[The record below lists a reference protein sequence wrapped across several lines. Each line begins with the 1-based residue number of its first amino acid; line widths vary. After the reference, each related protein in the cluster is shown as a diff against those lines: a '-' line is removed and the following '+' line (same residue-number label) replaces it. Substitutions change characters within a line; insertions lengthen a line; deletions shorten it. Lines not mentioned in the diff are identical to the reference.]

1 MEIQATNIS
10 KRYNQSWVFE
20 SLSFTILSG
29 EMVAIVGESGSGK
42 TTLLNCLGQLEE
54 LSTGELL
61 INRGK
66 LTKKKRRYFFQKDA
80 GFLFQNFA
88 LIDNETVKENLYLVT
103 QDDVAIEEALEQ
115 FNIASLLNEKVY
127 TLSGG
132 EQQRVALVR
141 LLLKQPKIIFAD
153 EPTASLDK
161 ENGILVMKALKELNK
176 QGKTVIVVTHDQNL
190 LTYFDRVLYLTELK
204 KL

>member
-10 KRYNQSWVFE
+10 KRYNQSGVFE
-20 SLSFTILSG
+20 SLSFTIFSG

-66 LTKKKRRYFFQKDA
+66 LTKKKLRYFFQKDA

>member
-1 MEIQATNIS
+1 M
-10 KRYNQSWVFE
+10 
-20 SLSFTILSG
+20 
-29 EMVAIVGESGSGK
+29 
-42 TTLLNCLGQLEE
+42 
-54 LSTGELL
+54 
-61 INRGK
+61 
-66 LTKKKRRYFFQKDA
+66 
-80 GFLFQNFA
+80 
-88 LIDNETVKENLYLVT
+88 T

-132 EQQRVALVR
+132 EQQSVALVR

-153 EPTASLDK
+153 EPTVSLDK

>member
-20 SLSFTILSG
+20 SLSFTIFSG

-88 LIDNETVKENLYLVT
+88 LIDNETVKENFYLVT

>member
-20 SLSFTILSG
+20 SLSFTIFSG

-61 INRGK
+61 I
-66 LTKKKRRYFFQKDA
+66 
-80 GFLFQNFA
+80 QNFA

-161 ENGILVMKALKELNK
+161 DNGILVMKALKELNK

>member
-20 SLSFTILSG
+20 SLSFTIFSG

-190 LTYFDRVLYLTELK
+190 LTYFDRVLYLIELK

>member
-20 SLSFTILSG
+20 SLSFTIFSG

-66 LTKKKRRYFFQKDA
+66 LTKKKRRYFFKRMLV
-80 GFLFQNFA
+80 FYFKILHL
-88 LIDNETVKENLYLVT
+88 LIM
-103 QDDVAIEEALEQ
+103 
-115 FNIASLLNEKVY
+115 
-127 TLSGG
+127 
-132 EQQRVALVR
+132 
-141 LLLKQPKIIFAD
+141 KQ
-153 EPTASLDK
+153 
-161 ENGILVMKALKELNK
+161 
-176 QGKTVIVVTHDQNL
+176 
-190 LTYFDRVLYLTELK
+190 
-204 KL
+204 

>member
-20 SLSFTILSG
+20 SLSFTIFSG

-66 LTKKKRRYFFQKDA
+66 LTKKKLRYFFQKDA

>member
-1 MEIQATNIS
+1 
-10 KRYNQSWVFE
+10 
-20 SLSFTILSG
+20 
-29 EMVAIVGESGSGK
+29 MVAIVGESGSGK

>member
-1 MEIQATNIS
+1 MIEFQHVS
-10 KRYNQSWVFE
+10 KFYKGGKVAVDDIN
-20 SLSFTILSG
+20 LSFDKG
-29 EMVAIVGESGSGK
+29 EFICFIGTSGSGK

>member
-20 SLSFTILSG
+20 SLSFTIFSG

>member
-20 SLSFTILSG
+20 SLSFTIFSG

-115 FNIASLLNEKVY
+115 FSIASLLNEKVY

>member
-20 SLSFTILSG
+20 SLSFTIFSG

-127 TLSGG
+127 TLSG